1 MDIYEEYGYYRED
14 LVSIEMKGKNGA
26 EKISSIQE
34 YLRYSMSDIIGNNKI
49 IKKMDY
55 RAGMVIDLVKKEKHI
70 IKLPKSN
77 VLKYVL
83 EDGSWFVVRPSGT
96 EPKMKIYLSVKGNS
110 NEDASEKITKLKE
123 NIMSIV
129 EIACIN

>member
-14 LVSIEMKGKNGA
+14 LVYLEMKGKSGA
-26 EKISSIQE
+26 KKISSILD
-34 YLRYSMSDIIGNNKI
+34 YLRYSTQDIIGSNKI

-55 RAGMVIDLVKKEKHI
+55 RARMEIDLVKNENQI

-77 VLKYVL
+77 VLKFVL

-96 EPKMKIYLSVKGNS
+96 EPKMKIYLSAKGS
-110 NEDASEKITKLKE
+110 SIEDASEK
-123 NIMSIV
+123 
-129 EIACIN
+129 